1 MRPLG
6 RICDWTS
13 RRNRS
18 SFRMRDARSE
28 ARAEE
33 RLADNDPGAE
43 GGVSRH
49 WKIVRELAV
58 EALTKSTKDLEI
70 AAC

>member
-1 MRPLG
+1 
-6 RICDWTS
+6 
-13 RRNRS
+13 
-18 SFRMRDARSE
+18 MRDARSE